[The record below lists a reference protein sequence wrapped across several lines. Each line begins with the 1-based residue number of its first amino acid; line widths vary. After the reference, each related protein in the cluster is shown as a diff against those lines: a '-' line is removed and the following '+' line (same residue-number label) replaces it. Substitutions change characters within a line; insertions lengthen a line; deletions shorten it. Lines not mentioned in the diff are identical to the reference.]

1 MREVGKKILSILFFA
16 RKHER
21 CEQVKK
27 DECEQRFF
35 FFFCLHF
42 FLSLFWN
49 FFLASTI
56 FSIAILLFASLRKSL
71 PSCVQRALKVD
82 GEKFWILSNSIP
94 LSPFS
99 LSLSVSLRMEKII
112 WIILLVTVIRDD
124 YGKGWIFPFL
134 KGNRM
139 REQVL
144 YLFSKHRCICSKR
157 NQRREIYIHT
167 RTHTYTRTHTQGE
180 EKKNLIQCERN
191 KWINRKISK
200 WENWILESNHL
211 KTVQFSDIELIFRDI
226 CALNIYIYIE

>member
-94 LSPFS
+94 PLLFPS

-124 YGKGWIFPFL
+124 YGKGSTSWIFLIF
-134 KGNRM
+134 KGESDARTSFVSIF
-139 REQVL
+139 EASL
-144 YLFSKHRCICSKR
+144 YMFEKKSASWDT
-157 NQRREIYIHT
+157 HT

-180 EKKNLIQCERN
+180 EKKKFNPMWTQ
-191 KWINRKISK
+191 
-200 WENWILESNHL
+200 
-211 KTVQFSDIELIFRDI
+211 
-226 CALNIYIYIE
+226 